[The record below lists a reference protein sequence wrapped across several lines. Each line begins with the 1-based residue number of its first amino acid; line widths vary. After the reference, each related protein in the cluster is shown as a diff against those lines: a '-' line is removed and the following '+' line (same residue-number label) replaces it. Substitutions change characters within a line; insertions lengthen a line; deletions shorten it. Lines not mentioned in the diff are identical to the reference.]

1 MMGFEGYVGIPLG
14 GEQEAND
21 VMFALLLVMLSFF
34 SLVFRANYPLFFNMV
49 RGVFFPK
56 RRSFSPE
63 KKKGNSV
70 LYRLFMTFQ
79 TLFLSS
85 FSLFEL
91 MRCYGYI
98 LDHNETSRFF
108 YLGIIFFCLYLFY
121 LSKQFIYGLLGYV
134 FAAKESYNV
143 WRNMYNAV
151 FGSYGVLLYLPAL
164 GLVFAYNYAAA
175 FALLFLILYVAC
187 RFVIIYKTVDIFYQK
202 SMSLFYLSLYLCTQ
216 EIIPLFLLYKGF
228 IYLYNFIESGTL
240 WR

>member
-1 MMGFEGYVGIPLG
+1 MAGFEGYVGIPLG

-21 VMFALLLVMLSFF
+21 VMLALLLVMLMFF
-34 SLVFRANYPLFFNMV
+34 AVVFRTNYPLFFKMV
-49 RGVFFPK
+49 RDVFFPK
-56 RRSFSPE
+56 RRAFFSE
-63 KKKGNSV
+63 KKKGNS
-70 LYRLFMTFQ
+70 LLFRSFMTFQ
-79 TLFLSS
+79 ALFLSS

-91 MRCYGYI
+91 MRGNGYI
-98 LDHNETSRFF
+98 LDLNDAGQFMYF
-108 YLGIIFFCLYLFY
+108 GIIILLLFLYY
-121 LSKQFIYGLLGYV
+121 WSKRVIYGLLGYV
-134 FAAKESYNV
+134 FVSRESYGI

-164 GLVFAYNYAAA
+164 GLVFAYNYVATFA
-175 FALLFLILYVAC
+175 FIFLILYVIC

-228 IYLYNFIESGTL
+228 INLYNFIESGTL